1 MYEKQILSIMGISN
15 PEIWQNDEYLSL
27 RFKDEYASKCSALL
41 KMERLSSAFVTDV
54 VIHDICTNAM

>member
-1 MYEKQILSIMGISN
+1 MYGKQILSIKSISN

-27 RFKDEYASKCSALL
+27 GFKDEYASKCSALL

-54 VIHDICTNAM
+54 VIHGFCANAM